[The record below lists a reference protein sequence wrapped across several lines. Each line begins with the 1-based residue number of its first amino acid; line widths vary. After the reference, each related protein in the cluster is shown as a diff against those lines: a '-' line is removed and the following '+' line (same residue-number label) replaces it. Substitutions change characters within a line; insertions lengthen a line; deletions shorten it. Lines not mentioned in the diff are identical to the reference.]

1 MSTVDYGPLAGMIGV
16 WEGDKGID
24 IAPEPNGTEKN
35 EYYETITYTAIG
47 TATNAESQ
55 VLSVLHYTQVVT
67 NKATE
72 EVFHHESG
80 YWMWDP
86 RENVVMHSLVI
97 PRGVA
102 VLAGGTYVAPA
113 CATDTVTI
121 EVKAIEGDKDWN
133 IAQSPFM
140 QNNAKTTS
148 FQHTV
153 TVGNG
158 KLSYSETTILEIYG
172 RVFEHTDENEL
183 TLKAAA
189 N

>member
-1 MSTVDYGPLAGMIGV
+1 MSEVNYGPLTGLIGV
-16 WEGDKGID
+16 WNGDKGID
-24 IAPEPNGTEKN
+24 IAPEPDGTE
-35 EYYETITYTAIG
+35 ETGYFETITYAGIG
-47 TATNAESQ
+47 TATNAGSQ
-55 VLSVLHYTQVVT
+55 TLSVLHYTQVVT
-67 NKATE
+67 NKTTK

-86 RENVVMHSLVI
+86 SDNTIMHSLVI

-102 VLAGGTYVAPA
+102 VLAGGTCAAPA
-113 CATDTVTI
+113 SAQDTVTI

-148 FQHTV
+148 FQHSL

-158 KLSYSETTILEIYG
+158 KLSYSETTMLDIYG
-172 RVFEHTDENEL
+172 RVFEHTDANEL
-183 TLKAAA
+183 TRS
-189 N
+189 